1 MGEVN
6 TAGSHLPV
14 QMQVNLG
21 GKIIASMLA
30 LPLLSLLQYFLT
42 SLPNH

>member
-1 MGEVN
+1 MGSEVTT

-30 LPLLSLLQYFLT
+30 FFRFSVYLIVF
-42 SLPNH
+42 